1 MGSRG
6 ERALG
11 GRTAAPFALTCLL
24 TVVVG
29 CSSNAGRSGE
39 SASSPHGTTPTT
51 SAPANDRRGK
61 AGFTLA
67 NFTGATLRAV
77 YLSPS
82 NSAGWEEN
90 VLGGDA
96 LADGNSV
103 EIRLNPEKGIEAW
116 DLRVEGVDEHYAE
129 WKGLRLEE
137 GARITLLL
145 DVAGERVVVA
155 EVD

>member
-1 MGSRG
+1 M
-6 ERALG
+6 G
-11 GRTAAPFALTCLL
+11 GRKAAPFALTCLL

-29 CSSNAGRSGE
+29 CSSSAGRGDDG
-39 SASSPHGTTPTT
+39 AAPPRGTTT
-51 SAPANDRRGK
+51 SAPADDQRGT
-61 AGFTLA
+61 ADFTLA

-90 VLGGDA
+90 VLGGDV
-96 LADGNSV
+96 LSDGDSV
-103 EIRLNPEKGIEAW
+103 EIRLRPEKGIEAW
-116 DLRVEGVDEHYAE
+116 DLRVEGVDERYAE
-129 WKGLRLEE
+129 WKGLRLEDR
-137 GARITLLL
+137 ARVTLLL

>member
-1 MGSRG
+1 MR
-6 ERALG
+6 R
-11 GRTAAPFALTCLL
+11 RTAAPFALTCLL
-24 TVVVG
+24 TVVG

-51 SAPANDRRGK
+51 SAPANDQRGK

-67 NFTGATLRAV
+67 NFTGATIRAV

-90 VLGGDA
+90 VLGGNT
-96 LADGNSV
+96 LADGDSV
-103 EIRLNPEKGIEAW
+103 EIRLNPENGIGAW
-116 DLRVEGVDEHYAE
+116 DLRVEGVDERYAE
-129 WKGLRLEE
+129 WKDLRLED